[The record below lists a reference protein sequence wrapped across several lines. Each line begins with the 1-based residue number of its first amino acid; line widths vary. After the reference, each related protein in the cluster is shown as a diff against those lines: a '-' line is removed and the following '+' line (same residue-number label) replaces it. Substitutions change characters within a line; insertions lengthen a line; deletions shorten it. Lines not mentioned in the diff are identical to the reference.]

1 MARSEIDPSKH
12 GRNQVDGENIVR
24 ISEETDT
31 GYDTGTNMEP
41 AKLCVVNL
49 KGEDEKKNKVSIY
62 ELSE

>member
-1 MARSEIDPSKH
+1 MGRSEIDPSKH

-49 KGEDEKKNKVSIY
+49 KGEDKNEKKKLAYTS
-62 ELSE
+62 